1 MTTLL
6 MLGDSLVEWG
16 DWPKLLPGIVVINR
30 GIAGEMTEELS
41 VRLMDEIEACPE
53 PDAILIQS
61 GTNNLLFGYM
71 IFPAMFITMLQRLR
85 LCYPETPLIVNS
97 LMPMPIVAP
106 HDLEQVNQELA
117 QAAAATENCHFLDT
131 VGPFREQCLP
141 ITHPGF
147 LNDQVHLST
156 RGYQVWAAAIK
167 RLLEELLPGQR
178 TVDRTVAS
186 S

>member
-1 MTTLL
+1 MIQLL

-16 DWPKLLPGIVVINR
+16 DWSRLLPEVAVINR

-41 VRLMDEIEACPE
+41 VRLMDEIEACPD
-53 PDAILIQS
+53 PDAVLIQS
-61 GTNNLLFGYM
+61 GTNNLLFGYRL
-71 IFPAMFITMLQRLR
+71 FPVMLITMLQRLR
-85 LCYPETPLIVNS
+85 LCYPAAPLIVNS

-106 HDLEQVNQELA
+106 HDLEEVNQELA
-117 QAAAATENCHFLDT
+117 RAAAATENCHFLDT
-131 VGPFREQCLP
+131 VGPFQQHCLP

-167 RLLEELLPGQR
+167 TLLAELFPDQLPG
-178 TVDRTVAS
+178 
-186 S
+186 

>member
-1 MTTLL
+1 MLKLL

-16 DWPKLLPGIVVINR
+16 DWSQHLPEVAVVNR

-41 VRLMDEIEACPE
+41 VRLMDEIEACPN
-53 PDAILIQS
+53 PDAVLIQS
-61 GTNNLLFGYM
+61 GTNNLLFGY
-71 IFPAMFITMLQRLR
+71 ILFPTMLITMLQRLR
-85 LCYPETPLIVNS
+85 LCYPGIPLIVNS

-106 HDLEQVNQELA
+106 HDLVEVNQELA

-131 VGPFREQCLP
+131 VVPFQEHCLP

-156 RGYQVWAAAIK
+156 RGYQVWAATI
-167 RLLEELLPGQR
+167 RGLLKDLFPDDMPG
-178 TVDRTVAS
+178 
-186 S
+186 

>member
-1 MTTLL
+1 MIQLL

-16 DWPKLLPGIVVINR
+16 DWSRLLPEVAVINR

-41 VRLMDEIEACPE
+41 VRLMDEIEACPD
-53 PDAILIQS
+53 PDAVLIQS
-61 GTNNLLFGYM
+61 GTNNLLFGYRL
-71 IFPAMFITMLQRLR
+71 FPVMLTTMLQRLR
-85 LCYPETPLIVNS
+85 LCYPTAPLIVNS

-106 HDLEQVNQELA
+106 HDLEEVNQELA
-117 QAAAATENCHFLDT
+117 QVAAATENCRFLDT
-131 VGPFREQCLP
+131 VGPFQQHCLP

-167 RLLEELLPGQR
+167 TLLAELFPDQLPG
-178 TVDRTVAS
+178 
-186 S
+186 

>member
-1 MTTLL
+1 MLKLL

-16 DWPKLLPGIVVINR
+16 DWSRHLPEVAVINR

-41 VRLMDEIEACPE
+41 VRLMDEIEACPN
-53 PDAILIQS
+53 PDAVLIQS

-71 IFPAMFITMLQRLR
+71 LFPTMLITMLQRLR
-85 LCYPETPLIVNS
+85 ICYPGIPLIVNS

-117 QAAAATENCHFLDT
+117 RAAAATENCHFLDT
-131 VGPFREQCLP
+131 VGPFQEHCLP
-141 ITHPGF
+141 ITQPGF

-156 RGYQVWAAAIK
+156 RGYQVWATTIK
-167 RLLEELLPGQR
+167 GLLQDIFPDDMPG
-178 TVDRTVAS
+178 
-186 S
+186 